1 MNRNNNQSIASH
13 NEKVF
18 LSHYELTESIKNEY
32 IPIAMTTTILAPINR
47 IKICLQ
53 TMHMMS
59 INQNEKVFKPRNL
72 TRSKILSILIIIF
85 TFRTYKRAGVPFS
98 LERKHS

>member
-1 MNRNNNQSIASH
+1 MNRNNNEAIESQ

-18 LSHYELTESIKNEY
+18 LSHYELTESIKNEFF
-32 IPIAMTTTILAPINR
+32 PIAMTTTILAPINR

-72 TRSKILSILIIIF
+72 TKSKILSIIIIK
-85 TFRTYKRAGVPFS
+85 FRTN
-98 LERKHS
+98 